1 MPARGHGV
9 DFPRISVVL
18 LVNKDRRLKYM
29 KPKKLTPIAL
39 VLLVVGSTVAGCLE
53 YSEEALKPDSG
64 SNGSTISPTTGPT
77 APSLAITPVIVYT
90 LKEAHEM
97 FGTDFPVPSYLPDGY
112 SFSHALQ
119 YGAPD
124 NRTSLIYTKGEDEL
138 RITQTPIP
146 GNPCPGRKTTDS
158 VGVTINGI
166 NGTFTSGDR
175 ENVLRWNNRYYA
187 YCLSG
192 GMQEVDVMVAI
203 AASVDSHTGAVRA
216 Q

>member
-1 MPARGHGV
+1 
-9 DFPRISVVL
+9 
-18 LVNKDRRLKYM
+18 M

-97 FGTDFPVPSYLPDGY
+97 FGTDFLVPSYLPDGY

-124 NRTSLIYTKGEDEL
+124 NRTSLIYTKGGRNFVSRRRLSRETPAPGGKP
-138 RITQTPIP
+138 RILL
-146 GNPCPGRKTTDS
+146 
-158 VGVTINGI
+158 
-166 NGTFTSGDR
+166 
-175 ENVLRWNNRYYA
+175 E
-187 YCLSG
+187 
-192 GMQEVDVMVAI
+192 
-203 AASVDSHTGAVRA
+203 
-216 Q
+216 